1 MRRFITYIVFLLP
14 LCLLNGCREQKT
26 VDAEKG
32 QGWLSVEFL
41 LDKSLVTRAE
51 NAKYNLEVQ
60 QLDGTLVGAYDCE
73 HLSERILLPKGT
85 YRLVALSDKGNGVG
99 FETPVYRGEK
109 EVEIKA
115 GVTQSVSMTC
125 TLANVKMTVEYSD
138 KIRQNFPDYT
148 LEVNNGTSALTFLKD
163 DRRAGYLPVNEEGTL
178 HWVLKLHN
186 GQEEYALNKTITDVA
201 PRQCYNFKFD
211 INETAGEDEGAFVGG
226 IVVDTTLDIYQWE
239 CVVNLKA
246 ETAKPEIKLMGADGQ
261 LKDLSEKIVVL
272 DETRGADVRVHVAA
286 QATMQE
292 LILRHK
298 SEEVQKM
305 GVPSQV
311 DLIGISDETKAKLNN
326 AGIVWGNEAL
336 LDKEEAII
344 DFSGIANRLPLGEYE
359 FYLNVFGARNRM
371 ALDTLR
377 IQVVPDMEHAA
388 QGTVRHEVWATFATV
403 SGRWY
408 TQDCPAG
415 LTFEYSTDQ
424 TQWNRVENSRV
435 QFNDAE
441 KSCSAVLTG
450 LTPGQTYYYRTIAD
464 ASESPEVKAFTT
476 EEALQVP
483 YLNFDTWFTGED
495 KKTLYLG
502 EKSNKIWDSG
512 NKGANTMGTNN
523 PTVPDKTT
531 KVNKAGNESSAYLE
545 TKVVASVMAAGNI
558 YTGDFVKAEI
568 SLSNPGAQLDFGI
581 PYTCRPTTLSGYYKY
596 QPVNINQAKAPYSHL
611 KGQMDSCYIYVALF
625 ADWDGPF
632 RVNTKTGTFVNL
644 SEAIAYGEVKDSRTM
659 NDFEP
664 FTIKLEYRD
673 KTKIP
678 NYILIVAT
686 ASKYGD
692 YFTGGEGSKLWI
704 DEFELGFNPIE

>member
-1 MRRFITYIVFLLP
+1 MRRFITYIAFLLP
-14 LCLLNGCREQKT
+14 LWLMSGCREQKE
-26 VDAEKG
+26 VEAGEG

-60 QLDGTLVGAYDCE
+60 QLDGTLVSAYDDCE

-99 FETPVYRGEK
+99 FEKPVYRGEK

-138 KIRQNFPDYT
+138 KIRQNFPNYT
-148 LEVNNGTSALTFLKD
+148 LEVSNGTDALTFEKD
-163 DRRAGYLPVNEEGTL
+163 DKRAGYLPVNEEGTL

-239 CVVNLKA
+239 CVVNLKS

-272 DETRGADVRVHVAA
+272 DETRGADVRVRVAA

-292 LILRHK
+292 LTIRHK
-298 SEEVQKM
+298 SEAVKQM

-311 DLIGISDETKAKLNN
+311 NLIGISEETKTKLNN

-359 FYLNVFGARNRM
+359 FYLSVFGARNRM

-388 QGTVRHEVWATFATV
+388 QNTVRYEVWATFATV
-403 SGRWY
+403 SGKWF
-408 TQDCPAG
+408 TQERPAG
-415 LTFEYSTDQ
+415 LTFEYSTDK

-450 LTPGQTYYYRTIAD
+450 LTPGQTYYYRTVSD
-464 ASESPEVKAFTT
+464 ASESPEVKSFTT

-483 YLNFDTWFTGED
+483 YLNFDTWFKDGTSW
-495 KKTLYLG
+495 YLG

-512 NKGANTMGTNN
+512 NKGANTMGEKN
-523 PTVPDKTT
+523 PTAPDATT
-531 KVNKAGNESSAYLE
+531 KVDKVGNDTSAYLE
-545 TKVVASVMAAGNI
+545 TKVAALGIMAAGNI
-558 YTGDFVKAEI
+558 YTGNFVKAVV
-568 SLSNPGAQLDFGI
+568 SANPGAELDFGI
-581 PYTCRPTTLSGYYKY
+581 PYSCRPTTLSGYYRY
-596 QPVNINQAKAPYSHL
+596 EPVTINKSKSPYDYL
-611 KGQMDSCYIYVALF
+611 QGKMDSCFIYVALF
-625 ADWDGPF
+625 ADWEHPF
-632 RVNTKTGTFVNL
+632 RVNTGEGKFVNM
-644 SEAIAYGEVKDSRTM
+644 SEAIAYGELKDSRTM

-664 FTIKLEYRD
+664 FTIQLEYRD

-692 YFTGGEGSKLWI
+692 YFTGGVGSKLWI
-704 DEFELGFNPIE
+704 DEFELGFDRIE